1 MSYEKQGKLIDVK
14 AIAYNLV
21 IGVSLGIFITVYLT
35 GGF

>member
-14 AIAYNLV
+14 AIVYNL
-21 IGVSLGIFITVYLT
+21 IMGVSMGIFITVYLT

>member
-1 MSYEKQGKLIDVK
+1 MSYEKQGKLFNIK

-21 IGVSLGIFITVYLT
+21 MGVSMGIFITVYLT